1 MKIDLFNLAD
11 LDKAIA
17 ITDNHK
23 ENMKK
28 RMTKIM
34 EKVRQEAIFEANRLY
49 QSASYAGFK
58 DVVINATPVHVEDG
72 KLTFTL
78 RAMGSTTL
86 FIEFG
91 TGIYPSAPNEAY
103 GLITSGNVVMH
114 GQYGKKQGLKPNGWF
129 YKGVVGQNPPSDTE
143 ISTKKEGLV
152 HTYGNAATPFMYSAR
167 KVAEETF
174 NKLIKELK

>member
-23 ENMKK
+23 ADMKK
-28 RMTKIM
+28 RMMRIM
-34 EKVRQEAIFEANRLY
+34 EKVRQEAVFEANRLY

-58 DVVINATPVHVEDG
+58 DVIINATPVHVEDG
-72 KLTFTL
+72 KITFTL

-103 GLITSGNVVMH
+103 GLITNGNVVMH

-143 ISTKKEGLV
+143 ISTKKGGLV
-152 HTYGNAATPFMYSAR
+152 HTCGNAATPFMYSAR

>member
-58 DVVINATPVHVEDG
+58 DVVINATPVHIEDG
-72 KLTFTL
+72 KITFTL

-103 GLITSGNVVMH
+103 GLITNGNIEQH
-114 GQYGKKQGLKPNGWF
+114 GQYGKKQGLKPKGWF
-129 YKGVVGQNPPSDTE
+129 YEGVVGQNPPSDTE
-143 ISTKKEGLV
+143 VSTKKEGLI

-167 KVAEETF
+167 KVAKETF
-174 NKLIKELK
+174 NKLIKEFK

>member
-1 MKIDLFNLAD
+1 MKINLFNLAD

-23 ENMKK
+23 ENMEK
-28 RMTKIM
+28 RMIKIM

-58 DVVINATPVHVEDG
+58 DVGINATPVHVEND
-72 KLTFTL
+72 KITFTL
-78 RAMGSTTL
+78 CAIGSTTL

-103 GLITSGNVVMH
+103 GLITSGNIDQH
-114 GQYGKKQGLKPNGWF
+114 GQYGKKQGLKLKGWF
-129 YKGVVGQNPPSDTE
+129 YKGAVGQNPPSDTE
-143 ISTKKEGLV
+143 VSTEKEGLI

-174 NKLIKELK
+174 NKLMKELK